1 MHAFEGHFPRAG
13 CLSCALNN
21 TCSIVWFLTDHASQV
36 IFENA
41 LEDASAG
48 REAAALAVEEAAR
61 DRVGVRLPMQCHA
74 SIT

>member
-1 MHAFEGHFPRAG
+1 M
-13 CLSCALNN
+13 
-21 TCSIVWFLTDHASQV
+21 DHASQV

-61 DRVGVRLPMQCHA
+61 DRVGVRLPVQCHA